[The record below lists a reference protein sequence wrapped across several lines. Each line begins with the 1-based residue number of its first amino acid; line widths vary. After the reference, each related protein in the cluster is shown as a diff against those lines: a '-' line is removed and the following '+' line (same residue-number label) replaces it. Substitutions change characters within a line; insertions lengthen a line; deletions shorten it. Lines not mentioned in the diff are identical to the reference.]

1 MRRLDLKARSAFA
14 WRVSVIAASLAIASC
29 GSNETPTSPTDS
41 TTGSTTTTAASPVFS
56 EDFIGTLDA
65 DGSSFYS
72 FSVTQYGTVNVT
84 LTSVGGTFVPSGLQL
99 GLGLGTPSGTD
110 CSTTQTITTRSGPS
124 PQLTGTYQ
132 PGVYCVRVYDVGN
145 VFGAANFAVTI
156 AYP

>member
-1 MRRLDLKARSAFA
+1 MQRPDTLARAAFA
-14 WRVSVIAASLAIASC
+14 SRVSVLLASLAIAAC
-29 GSNETPTSPTDS
+29 GSKETPTSPTDS
-41 TTGSTTTTAASPVFS
+41 TTSSATTAASPTFS
-56 EDFIGTLDA
+56 EDFAGTVDA
-65 DGSSFYS
+65 DGSNFYS

-84 LTSVGGTFVPSGLQL
+84 LTSVGGTYVPAGLQL

-110 CSTTQTITTRSGPS
+110 CSTTQTITTRSGSS

-132 PGVYCVRVYDVGN
+132 AGVYCVRVYDVGN